1 MDIDPSAHDLN
12 LAHERETI
20 VEAAAKI
27 AAVLAQAHGEERSGL
42 VEAVDD
48 TLHDAGVVVIDT
60 GSGDEA
66 ERRGKYHDI
75 TRSQMI
81 QIITDREE
89 RRRRKLAGLPVL
101 RRPQL

>member
-1 MDIDPSAHDLN
+1 MDTDPSIHDLN

-27 AAVLAQAHGEERSGL
+27 AAVLAQAHGEERPEL
-42 VEAVDD
+42 VKAVDD

-60 GSGDEA
+60 NSGFEA
-66 ERRGKYHDI
+66 ERRGKYFGR
-75 TRSQMI
+75 TRSQ
-81 QIITDREE
+81 IIEIIAANEE
-89 RRRRKLAGLPVL
+89 RRRRKLAGLPML